1 MGSHSEK
8 NSSDKYALVSG
19 GSKGIGYGI
28 AYALA
33 KRNFNLILVARH
45 LKDLI
50 TAKSAL
56 ELKFKITV
64 LIIAQDLTE
73 FQAAEKIAEFVAKHN
88 LPVSVLCNVAG
99 LGGSDDFLSLP
110 REELRKMVNLNV
122 SSPVELCELFIP
134 VLAKNNSSY
143 ILNVASMAGFAP
155 IPKKNLYSATKTALL
170 FFSYSLRFQ
179 LKDKNIHVSCLCPGP
194 VYTKPEIKKETVRNL
209 GKFGDTMAMDPQEVG
224 EIAVAE
230 TLKGK
235 MIIIP
240 GKLSKIMSVFVRL
253 LPPYFLA
260 WVYFRM
266 GKKQ

>member
-1 MGSHSEK
+1 MDNLSERT
-8 NSSDKYALVSG
+8 SSQNYALVAG
-19 GSKGIGYGI
+19 GSKGIGFGI
-28 AYALA
+28 AQALA
-33 KRNFNLILVARH
+33 KRNFNLILIARNQ
-45 LKDLI
+45 KDLI

-56 ELKFKITV
+56 ELNFKITV
-64 LIIAQDLTE
+64 LIIEQDLVE
-73 FQAAEKIAEFVAKHN
+73 FNAAEKILEFVSQHN
-88 LPVSVLCNVAG
+88 LTVSILCNVAG

-122 SSPVELCELFIP
+122 SSPVELCEQFIP
-134 VLAKNNSSY
+134 VLAKNNTSY

-155 IPKKNLYSATKTALL
+155 IPKKNLYSSTKTALL
-170 FFSYSLRFQ
+170 FFSYSLHFQ
-179 LKDKNIHVSCLCPGP
+179 LKNKNIHVSCLCPGP

-209 GKFGDTMAMDPQEVG
+209 GKFGDAMAMDAQAVG

-230 TLKGK
+230 TLNGK
-235 MIIIP
+235 MLIIP

-266 GKKQ
+266 SQKQ